1 VIVCS
6 YNGASTIR
14 DTLDHLARLDYANYE
29 IIVVNDGSTD
39 ATPEIAKQYDVRL
52 ISTGNQGLGQARN
65 EGLAAA
71 HGEFVVY
78 IDDDAYP
85 PPPWLKYLALAFL
98 RSDHACIGGPNLVP
112 PEDGWIGQCVAD
124 SPGGPLHVLLTDEIA
139 EHVPGCNMAFRR
151 SRLAAIGGF
160 DPLYRA
166 AGDDV
171 DVCWRLQEKGWT
183 VGFAAAAM
191 VWHHRRATVRRYW
204 RQQIGYGKAE
214 ALLERKW
221 PERFTA
227 LGHMSWSGQIY
238 GRGLPRPAIASR
250 PRIYQGTW
258 GLSPYQGLYRP
269 APNHFLSIALTPEW
283 LLVAAAMLGLGVT
296 GFVVP
301 PFGWAFAL
309 FAIMAAISV
318 TQAFRGAMEAKY
330 LVRARDL
337 PLHAKVQS
345 FCLIFFFHL
354 LQPAARLWGRLKHGL
369 TPWRRRRAYPLPR
382 PANLAT
388 SIWSETWRPTDEWL
402 RDVELELEKTDA
414 VAARGGDYDDWDL
427 GVRGGLLANA
437 RLSMAVEDHAGG
449 KQLLRFLTS
458 FHPTRLLPIVGT
470 AAAIVGIS
478 AVVEGSWIAAC
489 IVVAFLLGLA
499 AQARADWNMAA
510 GQISAALDAIK
521 RREPFFAE
529 DRNAEWVN
537 DKTSADP
544 MTAADAAE

>member
-1 VIVCS
+1 
-6 YNGASTIR
+6 
-14 DTLDHLARLDYANYE
+14 
-29 IIVVNDGSTD
+29 
-39 ATPEIAKQYDVRL
+39 
-52 ISTGNQGLGQARN
+52 
-65 EGLAAA
+65 
-71 HGEFVVY
+71 
-78 IDDDAYP
+78 
-85 PPPWLKYLALAFL
+85 
-98 RSDHACIGGPNLVP
+98 
-112 PEDGWIGQCVAD
+112 
-124 SPGGPLHVLLTDEIA
+124 VLLTDEIA

-221 PERFTA
+221 PKRFSA

-283 LLVAAAMLGLGVT
+283 LLVAAALLALGVT

-309 FAIMAAISV
+309 LAIMAAISV
-318 TQAFRGAMEAKY
+318 TQALRGATEAKY

-337 PLHAKVQS
+337 PLHAKVRS

-369 TPWRRRRAYPLPR
+369 TPWRRRGAYSLPR

-388 SIWSETWRPTDEWL
+388 SIWSETWRPTEEWL
-402 RDVELELEKTDA
+402 RDVERELEKTDA

-427 GVRGGLLANA
+427 RVRGGLLANA

-458 FHPTRLLPIVGT
+458 FRPAPLFPILGVAT
-470 AAAIVGIS
+470 VIVGIS
-478 AVVEGSWIAAC
+478 AGVGGSWPAAC
-489 IVVAFLLGLA
+489 VVVAFLLGLA
-499 AQARADWNMAA
+499 AQARAHWNMAA
-510 GQISAALDAIK
+510 GQIRAALDALK
-521 RREPFFAE
+521 RREPFFADNKDGE
-529 DRNAEWVN
+529 WASDRN
-537 DKTSADP
+537 SADA
-544 MTAADAAE
+544 MTADAAE